1 MSNGATTPGGPTN
14 GSLAHPLVS
23 VIVPTHHRPDL
34 LRRTVRSILAQ
45 TLADLELILV
55 FDGAHEFA
63 ERNVAAL
70 GDQRIST
77 LVNVE
82 PQGVSSARN
91 RGLAVARGRW
101 VAFCDDDDL
110 WAPDKLERQ
119 IRALDE
125 HPTARWCAIGE
136 IRLWEGGRLGPFVA
150 CPAPE
155 RIPELLR
162 SSNAIPGGGSG
173 VVIDRD
179 LITTLGGF
187 DEELS
192 MFADWDLW
200 LRLSRV
206 ADVTIVNEPL
216 LAYRDHVGAMSRD
229 MDGVERELERLHRRH
244 DDVSDRVPFSTV
256 EVREWCYDR
265 TIMIEDRRTRLR
277 ALRTLVAQQRPS
289 RSWTL
294 AAVLRLAAP
303 KSLVRYTRRVEHR
316 RWESSEVQRWVSSLD
331 DDTSERAAGRGHGD
345 ELVAA
350 ATIATDPI

>member
-1 MSNGATTPGGPTN
+1 MSNGATTPGWPTN
-14 GSLAHPLVS
+14 GAIEPPLVS

-45 TLADLELILV
+45 TLTDLELIIV
-55 FDGAHEFA
+55 FDGADEAA
-63 ERNVAAL
+63 ERNVAEL
-70 GDQRIST
+70 GDQRVRT
-77 LVNVE
+77 LVNAV
-82 PQGVSSARN
+82 PQGVGSARN
-91 RGLAVARGRW
+91 RGLATALGRW

-119 IRALDE
+119 VRALDE

-150 CPAPE
+150 CPPSD

-173 VVIDRD
+173 VVIDRE
-179 LITTLGGF
+179 LIMSLNGF

-200 LRLSRV
+200 LRVSRV
-206 ADVTIVNEPL
+206 ADVTVVNAPL

-229 MDGVERELERLHRRH
+229 MVGVERELDRLHRRH
-244 DDVSDRVPFSTV
+244 DDASDRVPFSTL

-265 TIMIEDRRTRLR
+265 TIMFEDRRTRLR
-277 ALRTLVAQQRPS
+277 ALRTLVAEERPS

-294 AAVLRLAAP
+294 GAVLRLAAP
-303 KSLVRYTRRVEHR
+303 GSLVRYARRLEHR

-331 DDTSERAAGRGHGD
+331 DDTSDQAAVPSRSD
-345 ELVAA
+345 EPCLR
-350 ATIATDPI
+350 